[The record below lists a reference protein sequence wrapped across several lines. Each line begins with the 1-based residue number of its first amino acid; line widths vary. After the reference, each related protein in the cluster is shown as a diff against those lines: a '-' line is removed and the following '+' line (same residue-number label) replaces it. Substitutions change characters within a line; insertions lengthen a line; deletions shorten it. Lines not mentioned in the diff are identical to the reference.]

1 MANKLVKQKA
11 TLNQKSLKNTHV
23 DTTYGSNLVPAV
35 EPVAAQQTAPAR
47 VDTSYSANAANV
59 AMESAKKGL
68 SGNLIPRA
76 VTSQRRSLSGN
87 TADVSPTTPQLSD
100 QLQRLK
106 DGLTTVE
113 DKVSDSAVGKGIE
126 RVDDSYSNNLGRV
139 TPDILN
145 KKTLPGVRDFGSGVL
160 GLKPSVDPGRATN
173 PVQPNLPQ
181 NGVTDTGK
189 DLQKKDTVTPPQ
201 PQGDLYVQNTTSQGQ
216 SQENQQ
222 SATGQTDTESED
234 NHVPTYEEFLQS
246 TKDTYKETLD
256 KTNEYIEQQR
266 QAAVER
272 AEQERERQ
280 IVDARSDYEQNKASY
295 GANAEY
301 LAQMGLQGGGWNDY
315 MNAQAYAQQRATT
328 QGANAEANAAKQNAE
343 QVANQQRLD
352 AQLSY
357 QQNVLQA
364 DENLVKYKE
373 QQAEQQRGLYGDL
386 LNAVNSGAYTAEQAA
401 DLARQ
406 YGLSEEQIASLQAAE
421 ASYSTKY
428 GQAMFQELL
437 SYANSGAYN
446 SEQLAELARQYGMT
460 EEQIGM
466 LQRSADAYSGKQN
479 SALYAQLLDSANN
492 GASYEQLKDL
502 AEQYGLS
509 EEQIKGLETAT
520 DTYKSN
526 MYRENYLA
534 VLSQMASGAMDA
546 AQLKG
551 FLDNDLISKEQY
563 DNLLQ
568 MYINDQN
575 TADMRD
581 TIEDEYKSG
590 NIPEDSYESAKKA
603 WNDDIETGSRAFDNY
618 DSYESAKK
626 DYEDIINNPWCSEE
640 TKAALKKSFD
650 AYEEKTLASNVSTGY
665 NAHSSTVTLN
675 TPSGKVTVTYG
686 VNSKSL
692 KKSSGNA
699 VFNSDVYK
707 NAGSGQVFIIN
718 GRPYVKL
725 DNGDLG
731 WVNDYLGQGAFENLL
746 NTYKGTVYDFS

>member
-1 MANKLVKQKA
+1 
-11 TLNQKSLKNTHV
+11 
-23 DTTYGSNLVPAV
+23 
-35 EPVAAQQTAPAR
+35 
-47 VDTSYSANAANV
+47 
-59 AMESAKKGL
+59 
-68 SGNLIPRA
+68 
-76 VTSQRRSLSGN
+76 
-87 TADVSPTTPQLSD
+87 
-100 QLQRLK
+100 
-106 DGLTTVE
+106 
-113 DKVSDSAVGKGIE
+113 
-126 RVDDSYSNNLGRV
+126 
-139 TPDILN
+139 
-145 KKTLPGVRDFGSGVL
+145 
-160 GLKPSVDPGRATN
+160 
-173 PVQPNLPQ
+173 
-181 NGVTDTGK
+181 
-189 DLQKKDTVTPPQ
+189 
-201 PQGDLYVQNTTSQGQ
+201 
-216 SQENQQ
+216 
-222 SATGQTDTESED
+222 
-234 NHVPTYEEFLQS
+234 
-246 TKDTYKETLD
+246 
-256 KTNEYIEQQR
+256 
-266 QAAVER
+266 
-272 AEQERERQ
+272 
-280 IVDARSDYEQNKASY
+280 
-295 GANAEY
+295 
-301 LAQMGLQGGGWNDY
+301 
-315 MNAQAYAQQRATT
+315 
-328 QGANAEANAAKQNAE
+328 
-343 QVANQQRLD
+343 
-352 AQLSY
+352 
-357 QQNVLQA
+357 
-364 DENLVKYKE
+364 
-373 QQAEQQRGLYGDL
+373 
-386 LNAVNSGAYTAEQAA
+386 
-401 DLARQ
+401 
-406 YGLSEEQIASLQAAE
+406 
-421 ASYSTKY
+421 
-428 GQAMFQELL
+428 
-437 SYANSGAYN
+437 
-446 SEQLAELARQYGMT
+446 
-460 EEQIGM
+460 M